1 MLWAPRFNWKHLK
14 IWLNKKT
21 GGEKNSPKESFED
34 LLEQLK
40 DEKNLVR
47 IVIYPMAKQ
56 FQVAPPAPSIQPIK
70 PPNSLPTSSRLKKDL
85 PEIMG
90 RPLLSLCLLSLLESQ
105 ARYGNEILNWLKAR
119 GELFAASSSNVY
131 PLLRQWERDDLIKGR
146 WESGGTRSRRV
157 YEITAQGRD
166 ALENLRQTTV
176 PQLRVVLDRLEEILK
191 EI

>member
-1 MLWAPRFNWKHLK
+1 LK

-21 GGEKNSPKESFED
+21 GGKKNSPKESFED
-34 LLEQLK
+34 LLRQLK
-40 DEKNLVR
+40 GEKNLVR

-56 FQVAPPAPSIQPIK
+56 SQVTPPAPTIQPSK
-70 PPNSLPTSSRLKKDL
+70 SPNSSSAPSRLKMDL
-85 PEIMG
+85 PGIMG

-105 ARYGNEILNWLKAR
+105 ARYGNEILNWLKAW

-131 PLLRQWERDDLIKGR
+131 PLLRDWEKNGLIKGR
-146 WESGGTRSRRV
+146 WETGGIKRSRRV
-157 YEITAQGRD
+157 YEITNEGREV
-166 ALENLRQTTV
+166 LKNLRQTTV